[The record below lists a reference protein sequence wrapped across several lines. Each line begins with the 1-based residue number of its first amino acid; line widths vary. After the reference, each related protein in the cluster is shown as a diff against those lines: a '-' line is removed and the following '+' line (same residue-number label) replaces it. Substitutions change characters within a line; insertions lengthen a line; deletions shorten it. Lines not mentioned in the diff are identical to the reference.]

1 MWVDG
6 VVKTQ
11 TFGEIYKYH
20 FFQIIMAFLEAS
32 LFWEEKAFTSKH
44 LKVYQ
49 TLQIVV
55 F

>member
-11 TFGEIYKYH
+11 TFGEIYKYNC
-20 FFQIIMAFLEAS
+20 FQIIMAFLEAS
-32 LFWEEKAFTSKH
+32 FFWEEKTFTSKY

-55 F
+55 L

>member
-11 TFGEIYKYH
+11 TFGVIYKSQ
-20 FFQIIMAFLEAS
+20 FFQIIIAFLEAS
-32 LFWEEKAFTSKH
+32 LFWEEKTFTPKH